1 MAVPKDSAAGEPH
14 PGGTPTGELPLA
26 GPRPADA
33 TEEIPAVA
41 SDVERGGRLG
51 SRRARRLLVAG
62 VAVVLAAGAGI
73 GVWLGTDGTTGPGLR
88 VTTQVVA
95 TTTGTMKQTVSASGT
110 VEPANEADLDFA
122 VSGKVTAVDV
132 AVGQTVAAGQVL
144 ATVDP
149 SALQATVDSAQ
160 ASLTAAQAK
169 LSADE
174 AAGASTSQILADKA
188 AVTSAQSQLTKADAD
203 LADASLTSTIA
214 GKVASVDLSVGQ
226 QVSGSGSGS
235 PSSSP
240 SGSTSTATSTSGSS
254 GGSTGSNPSSSSSAQ
269 VVVVSSDSFKVSTSV
284 DDTQVGQV
292 QDGDQVV
299 ITLGGSGG
307 SGGTGGTGGFPG
319 SLQKAV
325 TSRSGSTG
333 TGSTGTG
340 AADTSGQYYGTV
352 SSVGLIASS
361 GSGVAS
367 FPVVVGVTGTPSGLY
382 AGASATL
389 SITVKELTTVVEVPT
404 AAISYAG
411 GRAQATVVTG
421 GRHVTRDVTTG
432 QVSTGETQVTSGLR
446 AGERV
451 LERVVTFTGGSSSGS
466 HSLLGRSGT
475 TGGFPAGGFP
485 VRRFV
490 GGGPPGTGSGGG

>member
-1 MAVPKDSAAGEPH
+1 LAAGEPRA
-14 PGGTPTGELPLA
+14 GGTPPGELPVA

-41 SDVERGGRLG
+41 SDVGRGGRLG
-51 SRRARRLLVAG
+51 SRRAKRLLVAG

-73 GVWLGTDGTTGPGLR
+73 GVWLGTGGTTGPGLR
-88 VTTQVVA
+88 VTTQVVTA
-95 TTTGTMKQTVSASGT
+95 TTGTMKQTVSASGT

-160 ASLTAAQAK
+160 ASLTAAQAE

-188 AVTSAQSQLTKADAD
+188 SVTSAQSQLATAEAN

-235 PSSSP
+235 PSGSP
-240 SGSTSTATSTSGSS
+240 SGSTSTSTSTSGNP

-292 QDGDQVV
+292 QDGDQAV

-307 SGGTGGTGGFPG
+307 SGGTGGFPG

-325 TSRSGSTG
+325 TSRTGSTG
-333 TGSTGTG
+333 TGSTGSGSTGTG
-340 AADTSGQYYGTV
+340 AASTSGQYYGTV

-361 GSGVAS
+361 SSGVAS

-411 GRAQATVVTG
+411 GRAQVTVVTG

-432 QVSTGETQVTSGLR
+432 QVSTGETQITSGLK

-475 TGGFPAGGFP
+475 TTGGFPSGGFP

-490 GGGPPGTGSGGG
+490 GGGPPGAGSGGG